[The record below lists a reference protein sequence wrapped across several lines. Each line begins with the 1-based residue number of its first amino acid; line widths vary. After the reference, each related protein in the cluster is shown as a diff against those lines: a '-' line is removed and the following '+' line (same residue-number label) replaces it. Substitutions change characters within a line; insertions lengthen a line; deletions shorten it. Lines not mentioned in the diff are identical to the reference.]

1 MRNTAKFIGWR
12 SPTLRNKNGLQTFR
26 DKLLTINNKI
36 RKEKEKELYILTQ
49 NVNNNNINYNNNSRD
64 SCMVNQKMSISPK
77 LYGPLFK
84 DKTLQK
90 RHVINIHG
98 LQRHDIELYLICLIL
113 SFYHSISYNN
123 NNTLIN
129 PLTYIDSLKKLNSET
144 YSYIYNSF
152 PTLFNSRKYSN
163 QQLTNLFRYD
173 DIYNRNK
180 SGIWTEL
187 AFGYTTTFIEKIK
200 YISRQKQYI
209 DPNVLQIQKI
219 KLNSHPLRTTRK
231 KVLIN
236 RLKPRLKAIR
246 NKLSRRKKNETHV

>member
-1 MRNTAKFIGWR
+1 MLLSVNWEFKNKYRWVDRCPFGKNSIGNLKKIRKNIKQFEKEKNELQKYNKLEKEERKRNKLIQTLDRSCPNQLRKSLRNSTKTLLRNSKQKLTRSCSKTMRNTAKFIGWR

-36 RKEKEKELYILTQ
+36 IKEKEKELYILTQ

-129 PLTYIDSLKKLNSET
+129 PLTYIDSLKKINSET
-144 YSYIYNSF
+144 YSYIYLS
-152 PTLFNSRKYSN
+152 
-163 QQLTNLFRYD
+163 
-173 DIYNRNK
+173 
-180 SGIWTEL
+180 
-187 AFGYTTTFIEKIK
+187 
-200 YISRQKQYI
+200 
-209 DPNVLQIQKI
+209 
-219 KLNSHPLRTTRK
+219 
-231 KVLIN
+231 LIH
-236 RLKPRLKAIR
+236 I
-246 NKLSRRKKNETHV
+246 